1 MSGSADQHVPFGV
14 LRVDV
19 SAIVGQVSQGFCA
32 HLVFTLVQVVQADL
46 VRLREIQ
53 ECHLQAVLQNAFGE
67 RIFLLLF

>member
-1 MSGSADQHVPFGV
+1 MHHHKQFQKSYLQCSDVSGSADQHVPFGV

-19 SAIVGQVSQGFCA
+19 SAIVGQVPQRFCA

-53 ECHLQAVLQNAFGE
+53 ECHL
-67 RIFLLLF
+67 